1 MKTETN
7 AVSVGKGKLEECREG
22 SFDQFSAH
30 IRAENSRRNGFKKK
44 KKNVIRNLTY
54 CSIGKVV
61 HVGLNL

>member
-44 KKNVIRNLTY
+44 KRM
-54 CSIGKVV
+54 
-61 HVGLNL
+61 